1 MEKFSYET
9 NGYNRSEVNKFVEE
23 VITQTEGIISKYK
36 AQKKEIEN
44 LRQELQ
50 RYRNMEVSLKDAIIR
65 AEEAGDNIKRMA
77 REESNMIVIDA
88 KHNAN
93 RIVNEALLKAEKI
106 EVKAEN
112 IENNMRIFKRKL
124 KLIME
129 QQMAVVEE
137 IEVLK
142 LDMWA
147 WVPLGRIHSPLN

>member
-23 VITQTEGIISKYK
+23 VITQTEGIISKCK
-36 AQKKEIEN
+36 SQKKEIES
-44 LRQELQ
+44 LRQELD

-65 AEEAGDNIKRMA
+65 AEEAGDNIKKMA
-77 REESNMIVIDA
+77 REESNMIIVDA
-88 KHNAN
+88 KHNAS

-106 EVKAEN
+106 EVKAET
-112 IENNMRIFKRKL
+112 IENNMKIFKRKL

-137 IEVLK
+137 IEILK
-142 LDMWA
+142 LDE
-147 WVPLGRIHSPLN
+147 

>member
-36 AQKKEIEN
+36 AQKKEIES

-137 IEVLK
+137 IELLK
-142 LDMWA
+142 LDD
-147 WVPLGRIHSPLN
+147 N